1 MDNIVYQLGTVVS
14 SINMTRRIMND
25 LKETRTFMDEER
37 LYLMQMESTHQSR
50 LQLLRR
56 REDML
61 RNTLSN
67 TMPGFSGKEIREAVD
82 KAILK
87 ATNDTAMESNLRSLN
102 HLGPHETGGK
112 APRMDVNALEGII
125 KDIVT
130 TLRIPG
136 YSMLVASAHAKNK
149 KKKDATGEF
158 TALEES
164 SGGAGPEL
172 KKQRKE
178 KKAAAAAG
186 ETKTMETVPPPT
198 YEEAAASVNKIGSI
212 EPNADKQLRFQLE
225 QARDG
230 AAAAP
235 SMTSS
240 ENVIMEE
247 VEEYAAAADEEI
259 KILSVI
265 EKEKGK
271 GGARRV
277 VMDAPEAGPSG
288 IRVTVD
294 APEAGPSGIQR
305 GQGAI
310 PKKVAASAPKMR
322 HPSSE
327 ETFPEVVLE
336 DHDFS
341 DIDDESFAS
350 IEISKLMKRRE
361 AASDIGEE
369 SENEEKKD
377 DGKDGGKDGGKED
390 GKGGGKA

>member
-1 MDNIVYQLGTVVS
+1 
-14 SINMTRRIMND
+14 
-25 LKETRTFMDEER
+25 MDEER

-172 KKQRKE
+172 KKQRKA
-178 KKAAAAAG
+178 KKAAEAAG
-186 ETKTMETVPPPT
+186 TLEAIPPPT
-198 YEEAAASVNKIGSI
+198 YEEAAGINKIESI
-212 EPNADKQLRFQLE
+212 KPKPDSTTKDD
-225 QARDG
+225 DG
-230 AAAAP
+230 A
-235 SMTSS
+235 
-240 ENVIMEE
+240 
-247 VEEYAAAADEEI
+247 
-259 KILSVI
+259 
-265 EKEKGK
+265 
-271 GGARRV
+271 
-277 VMDAPEAGPSG
+277 
-288 IRVTVD
+288 
-294 APEAGPSGIQR
+294 
-305 GQGAI
+305 
-310 PKKVAASAPKMR
+310 
-322 HPSSE
+322 
-327 ETFPEVVLE
+327 
-336 DHDFS
+336 
-341 DIDDESFAS
+341 
-350 IEISKLMKRRE
+350 
-361 AASDIGEE
+361 
-369 SENEEKKD
+369 
-377 DGKDGGKDGGKED
+377 
-390 GKGGGKA
+390 